1 MDAALEQEHGG
12 SEEGGSR
19 VNMAGRRLIN
29 RPAGLSKHTCWT
41 EVLGPGIFLQTKGL
55 NGGQGA
61 ALEGGLNRGE

>member
-1 MDAALEQEHGG
+1 MDAALEKEHGG

-19 VNMAGRRLIN
+19 VNMAERRLIN
-29 RPAGLSKHTCWT
+29 RPACLSQHTCWT